1 MNKFSRLFQLLISL
15 FIFLISISAFP
26 QKSIAQDNGNDS
38 VTVRIDARNPVIYE
52 GEDGIFDIFITRSS
66 STPAEDVD
74 VFFSLT
80 FSGDFFSGTPE
91 MQRTTLEFAADENH
105 KIHQFPTEKDN
116 EFERNGSVVA
126 RVTILSGSELVQLVL
141 GVNHDVAT
149 IIVLNEVAEGKL
161 VSDVHKDVIPEVA
174 KTANSIVFTAI
185 SNRIDQFPNQSTTS
199 NNLKSLTS
207 ITDIKNIAGGS
218 NSHYLESLIDDLSY
232 GFSVTHGNNLP
243 PPFYAWGKG
252 EYRQISGKDVNSG
265 IDWDGRVIGGNI
277 GVDTTLFSKL
287 IGGLLTTYTS
297 HNLDFMSENQDYS
310 GQSSHKMVSFFPY
323 LGWNTRNKKFNIW
336 TSAGFG
342 LGQVDLETKFQ
353 RGCEDDRNIS
363 CLYTD
368 SSLLAAA
375 IGSKVK
381 LFATDF
387 FKGGTEL
394 NLNSGVSGSRFALE
408 SDSTEE
414 EEIIVRG
421 DEFHSIQA
429 RINVENSTQIP
440 ISTNYKLNP
449 KITLGGRWDSGHGAE
464 GYGIDIGGSLGLQA
478 NWGAI
483 EGFGNYLIVHNNNT
497 IDEWGAGGQIK
508 FDAGLNQL
516 GSILNF
522 SLNTGTNYTFSNRSS
537 NIWDSQYLTQNLAD
551 TDNNSDNY
559 QLTSEIGYGFAVG
572 SEVGI
577 LTPFAAID
585 FSANNHNSLHYGG
598 KYSLATN
605 VNVEAKTTSRLKPNM
620 DSSQDYSITGSIR
633 W

>member
-1 MNKFSRLFQLLISL
+1 MNKFSRIFQLLISL

-38 VTVRIDARNPVIYE
+38 VTVRIDAPNPVIYE
-52 GEDGIFDIFITRSS
+52 GEDGIFEISVIRPP
-66 STPAEDVD
+66 STSEKVY
-74 VFFSLT
+74 VFFRLN
-80 FSGDFFSGTPE
+80 FSGDFFFGTPE
-91 MQRTTLEFAADENH
+91 SQETTLEFAPNDTS
-105 KIHQFPTEKDN
+105 KIHKFETEKDN
-116 EFERNGSVVA
+116 QFEQDGSVEAIVG
-126 RVTILSGSELVQLVL
+126 ILTNNILDIFNLKSAQI
-141 GVNHDVAT
+141 D
-149 IIVLNEVAEGKL
+149 VLNEVAEEKL
-161 VSDVHKDVIPEVA
+161 VSNVHKDVIPEVA
-174 KTANSIVFTAI
+174 KAVNTSVFNAI
-185 SNRIDQFPNQSTTS
+185 SNRIDQYPEQTSASKNFRLLNSTTE
-199 NNLKSLTS
+199 
-207 ITDIKNIAGGS
+207 IKNISVNS
-218 NSHYLESLIDDLSY
+218 NSHNLEPLIDDLSY

-252 EYRQISGKDVNSG
+252 EYQQISGKNENSR
-265 IDWDGRVIGGNI
+265 IDWDGRVIGGHI
-277 GVDTTLFSKL
+277 GVDTTLISTF

-297 HNLDFMSENQDYS
+297 HNLDFMSENQDYN
-310 GQSSHKMVSFFPY
+310 GQSFHKMVSFFPY

-353 RGCEDDRNIS
+353 KGCEDDKDID

-381 LFATDF
+381 LFATDLF
-387 FKGGTEL
+387 NGETEL
-394 NLNSGVSGSRFALE
+394 SINSGVSGSRFAIE

-421 DEFHSIQA
+421 DEFHNFQA
-429 RINVENSTQIP
+429 RLNVENSTQIP

-449 KITLGGRWDSGHGAE
+449 KITLGGRWDGGHGAE